1 MVCLIELSRLDP
13 CGERLV
19 PTPRRPQDWAL
30 LRAGLRRIKFSLPR
44 RLLECSHR
52 GLVTCLPAHAETGR
66 TEATARI
73 CQWVRRFP
81 PGQGRPP
88 SSMIPLRPRGLA
100 PSMLVRSPTPIVRL
114 IFDGT
119 AVRVWLDRIHRV
131 DPGVRPRFAVSL
143 CLLTARTPRR
153 SGHRHRCVAYRA
165 DSARAE

>member
-1 MVCLIELSRLDP
+1 MGVNDCDLARTTRSPRPGRCEGHHRRDQGWSITERQRQIFSWLGSVTRAVRD
-13 CGERLV
+13 GECHL
-19 PTPRRPQDWAL
+19 A
-30 LRAGLRRIKFSLPR
+30 A
-44 RLLECSHR
+44 
-52 GLVTCLPAHAETGR
+52 
-66 TEATARI
+66 ARI

-100 PSMLVRSPTPIVRL
+100 PSMLVRSPKPIVRL